1 MSDHNLTE
9 YLASIGAPELEKVK
23 HREEMIHQQMQQL
36 AQSDDPPSVQKEI
49 KLPPDFQARYKI
61 KNLFAQFAEGFSDQ
75 ARNSGVEL
83 QWIGVGTWESQVDI
97 VPDKHLEAWM
107 LTQENLKAD
116 SPDAMGKIEKVEG
129 TEKMKE
135 LIHKVPLEAF
145 EGIANVTKQAKRYW
159 KHTPRKKPSH
169 KLENADDII
178 LFPQEDEMT
187 QVEKMLV
194 MWNTMQEENS
204 EFEESETDHDN
215 NLKTLLLEYRKQ
227 FIETAEFIK
236 AKNEPIPLSLQEA
249 ISHIDNQIGYH
260 WVRKS

>member
-1 MSDHNLTE
+1 
-9 YLASIGAPELEKVK
+9 
-23 HREEMIHQQMQQL
+23 
-36 AQSDDPPSVQKEI
+36 
-49 KLPPDFQARYKI
+49 
-61 KNLFAQFAEGFSDQ
+61 
-75 ARNSGVEL
+75 
-83 QWIGVGTWESQVDI
+83 
-97 VPDKHLEAWM
+97 M